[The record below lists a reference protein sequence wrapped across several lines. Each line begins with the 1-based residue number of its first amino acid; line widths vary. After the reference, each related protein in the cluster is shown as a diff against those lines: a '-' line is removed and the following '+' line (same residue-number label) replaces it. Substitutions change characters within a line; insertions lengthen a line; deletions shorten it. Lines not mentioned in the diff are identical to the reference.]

1 MSGAEQGRETT
12 RLDFVGFLPLVFQ
25 NPCAGLQVIQGKM
38 TFAHHACPQFIA
50 EVRVRNTD

>member
-38 TFAHHACPQFIA
+38 TFADHACPQFIA